1 MQEGP
6 PGNGEAKEW
15 WRDARCHFA
24 PLTIDHPLLCDR
36 SDLAFAIEFLT
47 SLPGLPAGASI
58 LDLCCGPGRYSVEL
72 ALRGHRVVG
81 LDILPGFIALARE
94 LARREAVEL
103 ELLTGDMRE
112 IPFRERFDLA
122 LSLGTSFGFF
132 DDEADDRR
140 VIAGIARSLKRGGRF
155 VLEMGNRDYVLSHF
169 VARDWTRLED
179 GRIRILERRF
189 DAARGRIDTQFEV
202 VGGAGEVERWGH
214 SWRAYTLT
222 EILGMLRDAGLL
234 IKRVA
239 GGWRGEAY
247 SVEAPRMVVVAA
259 RPPA

>member
-1 MQEGP
+1 MQERSSA
-6 PGNGEAKEW
+6 NGGAKEW

-24 PLTIDHPLLCDR
+24 PLAINHPLLRDR
-36 SDLAFAIEFLT
+36 SDLAPAIAFLT
-47 SLPGLPAGASI
+47 SLPGLPTGASV
-58 LDLCCGPGRYSVEL
+58 LDLGCGPGRYSVEL
-72 ALRGHRVVG
+72 ALRGYAVVG
-81 LDILPGFIALARE
+81 LDINAEFVASAQE
-94 LARREAVEL
+94 LAAQEAVEL

-140 VIAGIARSLKRGGRF
+140 VIAGVARSLKRGGRF
-155 VLEMGNRDYVLSHF
+155 VLEMGNRDYFLGHF

-179 GRIRILERRF
+179 GRTRILERRF

-202 VGGAGEVERWGH
+202 VGGAGAVERWAH

-259 RPPA
+259 KPSA